1 MKITFTFILT
11 LGFTLLYGQQIP
23 TKDRALKD
31 IKLKTESIEKQLEFF
46 GVQSGLEAIKIEHS
60 GGPYRKYSTG
70 ARTFYYDHV
79 ADFDA
84 AYHKFTLTTPQ
95 YPNGDQFTFDL
106 IISYNSYHYLHSG
119 YRKSLGKYK
128 LNIATISVK
137 SYKGKELTTTQLI
150 EKLNDLS
157 KEQGKAFEVDNKYH
171 FTQIETIGFER
182 KEQRIRQGVTYYE
195 YEIKI
200 KGKGAKYESSAGD
213 YIEYEIRETAD
224 ITAYYTAD
232 IGLINGK
239 WKFTDYS
246 LKQDFNKIEV
256 TNVEKDPNV
265 PAYQSLRNLSL
276 KEILAGP
283 QISKE
288 ISVYSIK
295 YMNDL
300 KSLVLLRLTQ
310 VPKEEFIKG
319 ELLTTLFSTEA
330 GQSAFNQF
338 YNLKQTMKDY
348 YLDSV
353 QLGFASNRTQIEKG
367 GQGQF
372 SVSYRVKRTA
382 SKDLFKKAKA
392 NGASKEQLNIIKYPA
407 QGYYNLSIDL
417 KVENGKILIDDVI
430 SPNGANQIKY
440 KNGGSTRSHPITIVE

>member
-1 MKITFTFILT
+1 MKIIFTFILT
-11 LGFTLLYGQQIP
+11 LGFTLLHSQQIP

-46 GVQSGLEAIKIEHS
+46 GIQSGLKDIKIEHS

-79 ADFDA
+79 SDFDA
-84 AYHKFTLTTPQ
+84 AYHKFTLTTPK
-95 YPNGDQFTFDL
+95 YHNGDKFTFNL

-128 LNIATISVK
+128 LNIATISVN
-137 SYKGKELTTTQLI
+137 SYEGKELTNSQLI

-157 KEQGKAFEVDNKYH
+157 KENGKAFEIDNKYH
-171 FTQIETIGFER
+171 FTQIETIDFER
-182 KEQRIRQGVTYYE
+182 IEQRIRQGVTYYE
-195 YEIKI
+195 YEIKM

-232 IGLINGK
+232 VGLINGK
-239 WKFTDYS
+239 WKFMDYS

-276 KEILAGP
+276 KEILTGP
-283 QISKE
+283 QISNE

-300 KSLVLLRLTQ
+300 KSLVLLRLSQ

-330 GQSAFNQF
+330 GQSAFDQF

-348 YLDSV
+348 YLDSIQV
-353 QLGFASNRTQIEKG
+353 GFASNRTQIEKG

-372 SVSYRVKRTA
+372 SVSYRVKREP
-382 SKDLFKKAKA
+382 SKELLKKAKSE
-392 NGASKEQLNIIKYPA
+392 GATKEHLRIIKYRA
-407 QGYYNLSIDL
+407 KGYYNLSIDL
-417 KVENGKILIDDVI
+417 KEENGKIFIDEVI
-430 SPNGANQIKY
+430 SPKGANQIKY
-440 KNGGSTRSHPITIVE
+440 INGGETRHPLSTIE